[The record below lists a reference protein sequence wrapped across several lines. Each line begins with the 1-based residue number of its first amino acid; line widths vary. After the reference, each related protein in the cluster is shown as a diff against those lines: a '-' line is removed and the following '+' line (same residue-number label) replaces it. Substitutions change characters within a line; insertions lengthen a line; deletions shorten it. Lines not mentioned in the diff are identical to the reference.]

1 MMLGENEKGQ
11 DRAGGSLDRRGDPYE
26 PNRNNTRRRLRTEF
40 EYSSDA
46 YILLLPH
53 SHPSPNGP
61 AAYRKV
67 SKTPS
72 YMHSTEISIKEKEN
86 VNHTLSNIEPQII
99 REIGFCISHLLSS
112 LWSIAIQYGVYIS
125 FFASPYRDYI
135 VYTFNQ
141 HQTMEIILFQSI
153 CISSSQ
159 VLSVPIETNFLL
171 VPLVFSKF
179 RFDCLA

>member
-72 YMHSTEISIKEKEN
+72 YMHSTEI
-86 VNHTLSNIEPQII
+86 
-99 REIGFCISHLLSS
+99 CILKKKK
-112 LWSIAIQYGVYIS
+112 
-125 FFASPYRDYI
+125 
-135 VYTFNQ
+135 
-141 HQTMEIILFQSI
+141 M
-153 CISSSQ
+153 
-159 VLSVPIETNFLL
+159 
-171 VPLVFSKF
+171 
-179 RFDCLA
+179 